1 MQDYYEH
8 LNPQG
13 RWGLGIPSPSVT
25 FSSRSPKHSPPETES
40 FQSSADLSTLP
51 YLLGA
56 FQSGFPVTPG
66 SWAQQGLTSPS
77 QGHQGSY

>member
-1 MQDYYEH
+1 MRDYYEH

-40 FQSSADLSTLP
+40 F
-51 YLLGA
+51 
-56 FQSGFPVTPG
+56 
-66 SWAQQGLTSPS
+66 
-77 QGHQGSY
+77 